1 MGWYGRVRA
10 LVMKEFLALLRSKAS
25 RTVLIVPPLVQLIV
39 FSFAATFNLQHVPVV
54 IYDQDQGGASRELIA
69 RFAGSRYFSI
79 EKMLA
84 SSQHIARM
92 ISDKEA
98 LLAIRIGPRFSQD
111 LALHRSARVAVLVD
125 GRNSNT
131 ALVALGDVNAVIQS
145 FDNRWAA
152 THGWHA
158 APAVLVERAWFNP
171 DLRSRWFIV
180 PGIVGLLTLVVAL
193 LVTGLSVA
201 REREAGTF
209 DQLLVTPL
217 APWEILV
224 GKAFPGFLIGTLEA
238 TLIILVAVFGFGVPF
253 VGSIWALYL
262 GLLLFLLA
270 AIGVGLAIS
279 SASAT
284 QQQGLLGVFL
294 FMVPAVIL
302 SGFATPIANMPRAVQ
317 YLTYLNPL
325 RYFLIILRG
334 VFLEGDGI
342 AILWTQYVP
351 LIFIGLVTMTIA
363 TFLFRH
369 RLT

>member
-1 MGWYGRVRA
+1 MEWYGRVRA
-10 LVMKEFLALLRSKAS
+10 LVVKEFLALLRNKAS
-25 RTVLIVPPLVQLIV
+25 RTVLIVPPLVQLVV
-39 FSFAATFNLQHVPVV
+39 FSFAATFNLQHVPIV
-54 IYDQDQGGASRELIA
+54 IYNQDQGGASRQLIA

-79 EKMLA
+79 KGMLTSDRHLA
-84 SSQHIARM
+84 AM
-92 ISDKEA
+92 INDKEA
-98 LLAIRIGPRFSQD
+98 LLAIHIGPRFSRD
-111 LALHRSARVAVLVD
+111 LLLHRTARVAVVVD

-131 ALVALGDVNAVIQS
+131 AVIALGDVNAVIQS
-145 FDNRWAA
+145 FDTRWAA
-152 THGWHA
+152 THAWHGA
-158 APAVLVERAWFNP
+158 EAVLVERAWFNP

-209 DQLLVTPL
+209 DQLLVTPF

-224 GKAFPGFLIGTLEA
+224 GKAVPGFLIGGLEA
-238 TLIILVAVFGFGVPF
+238 TVIILMAVFGFGVPF
-253 VGSIWALYL
+253 MGSILALYL
-262 GLLLFLLA
+262 GLMLFLLA

-302 SGFATPIANMPRAVQ
+302 SGFATPIANMPVAVQ
-317 YLTYLNPL
+317 YFTYLNPL
-325 RYFLIILRG
+325 RYFLVILRG
-334 VFLEGDGI
+334 VFLEGDGMG
-342 AILWTQYVP
+342 ILWTQYVP
-351 LIFIGLVTMTIA
+351 LALIGLITMAIA